1 MTPKQQSSNTHWGDV
16 IVYTQT
22 ALIVLALL
30 TIGRVIYTW
39 VRRTPPA
46 RSTRRRVITI
56 VAALVLGIG
65 SVLTLVFGP
74 VALLGFTLP
83 MLYITAPDLMLQC
96 WILAAEIAVLTGLIV
111 IRQIA
116 QGKTPSM

>member
-1 MTPKQQSSNTHWGDV
+1 MGASHSPGAKHQAQ
-16 IVYTQT
+16 
-22 ALIVLALL
+22 
-30 TIGRVIYTW
+30 
-39 VRRTPPA
+39 
-46 RSTRRRVITI
+46 VITI

-83 MLYITAPDLMLQC
+83 LLYITAPDLMLQC